1 LETIVGKALEKDRER
16 RYQSAAEFAVDM
28 RRYLGNEPILARP
41 ASAAYQLRKFAAR
54 HKVPVSLL
62 AAFVVSVTAFAVFMS
77 IQYSYAR
84 AAERR
89 ADEEAARAKNDAA
102 HARAMKEFLSGVFW
116 AARPETKGELP
127 RTPEELLELGARRI
141 LDGGALADMPRAQ
154 AELLEHMGLALLH
167 RGRLESATDLLEAAF
182 AARRR
187 YAAPEDPAFAASL
200 ANLGHVY
207 QEMNRFAEAEN
218 YYRRAHRIFEEKH
231 GRVDYFTA
239 TVLSNLASLVQQ
251 RDPAEAE
258 PMFREALAVYRE
270 MYAGNHIHLARGIHN
285 LARVLLKLGRQDEA
299 EERFREA
306 LAMRLEL
313 HGDDHVNIAK
323 TLNGL
328 GETFIELRRYDEAEA
343 KLMRA
348 NVILRGEF
356 GANDRGIARN
366 LRSLGRL
373 HHARGDFGRAETV
386 FSEAL
391 AMSREFGRSVHM
403 DIAASLNGLGSLY
416 AEELERPGDAIPLL
430 EESLAIRR
438 ELLTDKHP
446 ALADGLHRL
455 ARARERLG
463 LYVEAL
469 ELFQEEAAIRKAII
483 WDKQVGYAKALSAV
497 GRTLMQLD
505 RPEEAEPNLRQALA
519 ILEFLPTTDESLAE
533 SQRCLG
539 TCLVRLGRQDEGESL
554 LREALA
560 MSRRMEADH

>member
-1 LETIVGKALEKDRER
+1 
-16 RYQSAAEFAVDM
+16 
-28 RRYLGNEPILARP
+28 
-41 ASAAYQLRKFAAR
+41 
-54 HKVPVSLL
+54 
-62 AAFVVSVTAFAVFMS
+62 
-77 IQYSYAR
+77 
-84 AAERR
+84 
-89 ADEEAARAKNDAA
+89 
-102 HARAMKEFLSGVFW
+102 
-116 AARPETKGELP
+116 
-127 RTPEELLELGARRI
+127 
-141 LDGGALADMPRAQ
+141 
-154 AELLEHMGLALLH
+154 
-167 RGRLESATDLLEAAF
+167 
-182 AARRR
+182 
-187 YAAPEDPAFAASL
+187 
-200 ANLGHVY
+200 
-207 QEMNRFAEAEN
+207 
-218 YYRRAHRIFEEKH
+218 
-231 GRVDYFTA
+231 
-239 TVLSNLASLVQQ
+239 
-251 RDPAEAE
+251 
-258 PMFREALAVYRE
+258 
-270 MYAGNHIHLARGIHN
+270 
-285 LARVLLKLGRQDEA
+285 
-299 EERFREA
+299 
-306 LAMRLEL
+306 MRLEL

-403 DIAASLNGLGSLY
+403 DIAASLDGLGSLY

-539 TCLVRLGRQDEGESL
+539 TCLVRLGGQDEGESL